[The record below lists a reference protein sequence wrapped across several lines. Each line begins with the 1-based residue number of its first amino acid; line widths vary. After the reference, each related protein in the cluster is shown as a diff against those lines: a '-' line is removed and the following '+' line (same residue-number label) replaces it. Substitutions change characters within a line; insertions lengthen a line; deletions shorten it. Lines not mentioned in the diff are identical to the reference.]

1 MSVKQRTLSAEVTMD
16 GVGLHTGSLTSMTF
30 KPAPENSGY
39 RFVRTDLP
47 GSPVIPAIV
56 DNVIEIA
63 RGTTL
68 AVGDAR
74 VHTVEHVLAA
84 LVGMGVDNC
93 TIELSNNEP
102 PVGDGSSMPYVEM
115 IQKVGVVEQNA
126 MRNEII
132 IDEPIRYVD
141 EQRGT
146 EIVALPNDAYRVTV
160 MVDYKNPALGSQHTG
175 LFDMG
180 KEFVTEFAPART
192 FCFLHEVVALYK
204 QGLIQGGNL
213 DNAIVIVD
221 QEMSDEELRSTLA
234 SMGVSGNA
242 VLGTTGLLNNNAL
255 RFPNEP
261 ARHKLLDMVGDLAL
275 IGYPIRGQ
283 VLAALP
289 GHAANIE
296 FARKVR
302 KKYEGKPTP
311 RRFSTNSASTVFDAN
326 AILKMLPHRYPFL
339 MVDRIVE
346 YSPDAN
352 RIVGV
357 KNITANE
364 PQFMGHFLQRPI
376 FPGVLIMEAMAQTGC
391 LLLISKGIDPEKKLV
406 VFTGMNNV
414 KFRREVVP
422 GDQLVMELEM
432 TRFRFN
438 ICQLVGKAYVDGQL
452 AAEAELQAAVVD
464 REAAQS

>member
-1 MSVKQRTLSAEVTMD
+1 MSYKQRTLGAEVTMS

-30 KPAPENSGY
+30 KPAPENTGY
-39 RFVRTDLP
+39 RFVRVDLP
-47 GSPVIPAIV
+47 GSPIIPAIV
-56 DNVIEIA
+56 DNVVELS
-63 RGTTL
+63 RGTTI
-68 AVGDAR
+68 AVGEAK

-84 LVGMGVDNC
+84 LVGTGVDNC
-93 TIELSNNEP
+93 IIELSNNEP
-102 PVGDGSSMPYVEM
+102 PAGDGSSMPYVEM
-115 IQKVGVVEQNA
+115 IQRAGLVDQAAHRK
-126 MRNEII
+126 EII
-132 IDEPIRYVD
+132 LEESIRYVD

-146 EIVALPNDAYRVTV
+146 EIVALPNDTYRVTV

-175 LFDMG
+175 LFDME
-180 KEFVTEFAPART
+180 KEFVAEFAPART
-192 FCFLHEVVALYK
+192 FCFLHEVEALYK
-204 QGLIQGGNL
+204 QGLIKGGNL

-221 QEMSDEELRSTLA
+221 KEMSNDELRAILA
-234 SMGVSGNA
+234 SMGVAGNA
-242 VLGTTGLLNNNAL
+242 VLGTTGFLNNNAL

-275 IGYPIRGQ
+275 IGSRIRAQ

-302 KKYEGKPTP
+302 RMYENKPTI
-311 RRFSTNSASTVFDAN
+311 RKFATSNSATIFDAN

-346 YSPDAN
+346 YDVDAN

-357 KNITANE
+357 KNITHNE
-364 PQFMGHFLQRPI
+364 PQFMGHFPQRPI
-376 FPGVLIMEAMAQTGC
+376 FPGVLITEAMAQTGC
-391 LLLISKGIDPEKKLV
+391 LLLISKGVDPEKKLV

-414 KFRREVVP
+414 KFRKEVVP

-432 TRFRFN
+432 TRYRFN
-438 ICQLVGKAYVDGQL
+438 ICQLVGRAYVDGQIV
-452 AAEAELQAAVVD
+452 AEAELQAAVVD
-464 REAAQS
+464 RGVQV

>member
-1 MSVKQRTLSAEVTMD
+1 MSNKQRTVAGPVSMD
-16 GVGLHTGSLTSMTF
+16 GVGLHTGNLTSMTF
-30 KPAPENSGY
+30 KPAPENTGY

-47 GSPVIPAIV
+47 GAPEVQAIV
-56 DNVIEIA
+56 DNVVELQ
-63 RGTTL
+63 RGTTI
-68 AVGDAR
+68 ASGDAK

-84 LVGMGVDNC
+84 MVGMGVDNC
-93 TIELSNNEP
+93 IIELSNNEP

-115 IQKVGVVEQNA
+115 ITKVGTVEQSQE
-126 MRNEII
+126 RQELVV
-132 IDEPIRYVD
+132 DEPIRYLD

-146 EIVALPNDAYRVTV
+146 EIVALPNDKYRVTV

-175 LFDMG
+175 LFDLDA
-180 KEFVTEFAPART
+180 EFVTEFAPART
-192 FCFLHEVVALYK
+192 FCFLHEVEALYS

-221 QEMSDEELRSTLA
+221 KEMTDEELRA
-234 SMGVSGNA
+234 SLERMNIKGNA
-242 VLGTTGLLNNNAL
+242 VIGTNGILNNNSL
-255 RFPNEP
+255 RFKNEP
-261 ARHKLLDMVGDLAL
+261 ARHKLLDMIGDFAL
-275 IGYPIRGQ
+275 IGARLRAQ
-283 VLAALP
+283 VLAARP

-302 KKYEGKPTP
+302 RLYEKQQTV
-311 RRFSTNSASTVFDAN
+311 RRYQPSRTEGLVFDAN
-326 AILKMLPHRYPFL
+326 AIMKMLPHRYPFL
-339 MVDRIVE
+339 MVDRITE
-346 YSPDAN
+346 FDPENN

-357 KNITANE
+357 KNITFNE
-364 PQFMGHFLQRPI
+364 PQFTGHFPHRPI

-391 LLLISKGIDPEKKLV
+391 LLLTSKGVDPEKKLV

-414 KFRREVVP
+414 KFRKEVTP

-438 ICQLVGKAYVDGQL
+438 IVHLVGKAYVGGQL

-464 REAAQS
+464 KEVAQ